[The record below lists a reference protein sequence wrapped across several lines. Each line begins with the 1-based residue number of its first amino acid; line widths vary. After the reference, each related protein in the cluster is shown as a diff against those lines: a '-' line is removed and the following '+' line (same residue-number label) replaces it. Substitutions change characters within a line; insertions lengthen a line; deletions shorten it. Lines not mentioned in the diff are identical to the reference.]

1 MLNSTKIKFTSILF
15 LLVSTISAQSTE
27 RIESLSGKME
37 KDILKNSE
45 LIMRSLDLT
54 DEQSVNFLKLY
65 NGMKREEILTIN
77 KSLSFL
83 SEIKQEPGNS
93 DLTNIILGNEREL
106 LEIKAQYYIKME
118 ELLGKVNF
126 IEFYLFE
133 TLGSAE

>member
-37 KDILKNSE
+37 KDILKNSV

>member
-27 RIESLSGKME
+27 SIESLSSKME
-37 KDILKNSE
+37 KNILKNSK
-45 LIMRSLDLT
+45 LMMRSLDLT

-65 NGMKREEILTIN
+65 KGMKREEILAIN
-77 KSLSFL
+77 RSLSFL

-93 DLTNIILGNEREL
+93 ELTNIILGNEREL
-106 LEIKAQYYIKME
+106 LEIKAQYYIQME
-118 ELLGKVNF
+118 QLLGKMNF

-133 TLGSAE
+133 TLGTEE